1 MNNYEFWE
9 KYNKFIKGEIGR
21 LCREKKELYIDL
33 HIHSNYSADGKQNL
47 KQILETT
54 KEKGFDII
62 AITDHDSLN
71 VYDELYDIVPKGATS
86 PIIIPG
92 IEFTT
97 DKREYGNQCHMLQLF
112 VNPKDPVI
120 LKDVSK
126 NYNSMFNRS
135 KIQFNRLKENI
146 TIKEIIKKHNIHIS
160 YKDYESYLKKNEYI
174 PEYDTLSFYLIEKF
188 KEKRVTTFD
197 ILDLLEKNNKLD
209 HYEDRKEFKSKRYR
223 KLREKYEV
231 NETNKYNARFLL
243 SMLAV
248 REVDDDWWPA
258 PACGSLSVNSYG
270 QLKPE
275 EINEKYDIYF
285 AHPTENSLDVVDKIV
300 KEKKNIKG
308 LELNIR
314 NHYEDINN
322 FYRVLNNNKLNLIKG
337 SDSHDASLQFYE
349 DMEYFKIDT
358 KDLNKI
364 LNS

>member
-21 LCREKKELYIDL
+21 LCRTKKELYIDL

-71 VYDELYDIVPKGATS
+71 VYDELYDIVSKGVTS

-112 VNPKDPVI
+112 VNPKDLVI

-197 ILDLLEKNNKLD
+197 ILDLLEK
-209 HYEDRKEFKSKRYR
+209 S
-223 KLREKYEV
+223 
-231 NETNKYNARFLL
+231 
-243 SMLAV
+243 
-248 REVDDDWWPA
+248 
-258 PACGSLSVNSYG
+258 
-270 QLKPE
+270 
-275 EINEKYDIYF
+275 NEKMEDIKYIIPHQSNLKIMNGIANRLKIDKEKMYVNIDKVGNTF
-285 AHPTENSLDVVDKIV
+285 CASIPIAIDELKKEKLLKSGDKI
-300 KEKKNIKG
+300 ILLGYGGG
-308 LELNIR
+308 LNT
-314 NHYEDINN
+314 
-322 FYRVLNNNKLNLIKG
+322 G
-337 SDSHDASLQFYE
+337 S
-349 DMEYFKIDT
+349 
-358 KDLNKI
+358 I
-364 LNS
+364 LLEI

>member
-21 LCREKKELYIDL
+21 LCRKKKELYIDL

-71 VYDELYDIVPKGATS
+71 VYDELYDIVSKGVTS

-146 TIKEIIKKHNIHIS
+146 TIKEIIKKHNIHIAS
-160 YKDYESYLKKNEYI
+160 GMEW
-174 PEYDTLSFYLIEKF
+174 
-188 KEKRVTTFD
+188 R
-197 ILDLLEKNNKLD
+197 
-209 HYEDRKEFKSKRYR
+209 
-223 KLREKYEV
+223 
-231 NETNKYNARFLL
+231 
-243 SMLAV
+243 
-248 REVDDDWWPA
+248 DDDMDLA
-258 PACGSLSVNSYG
+258 DMIKKADAKMY
-270 QLKPE
+270 Q
-275 EINEKYDIYF
+275 
-285 AHPTENSLDVVDKIV
+285 DK
-300 KEKKNIKG
+300 E
-308 LELNIR
+308 R
-314 NHYEDINN
+314 
-322 FYRVLNNNKLNLIKG
+322 FYKTFPNGRESATLYQRAV
-337 SDSHDASLQFYE
+337 E
-349 DMEYFKIDT
+349 
-358 KDLNKI
+358 
-364 LNS
+364 